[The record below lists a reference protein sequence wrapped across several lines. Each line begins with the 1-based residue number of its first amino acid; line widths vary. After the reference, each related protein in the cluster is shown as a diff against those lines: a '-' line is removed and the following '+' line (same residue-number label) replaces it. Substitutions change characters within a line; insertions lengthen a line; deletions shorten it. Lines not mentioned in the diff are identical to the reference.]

1 MRGVMRVLFAFFILR
16 ICHSSPKRI
25 SKPGIWRELLGW
37 VWSKLTTGKTGHFD
51 FQNQPLMA
59 TPTVAATGAAVTAA
73 GAAVTA
79 AGATV
84 AARLSTVAANAAS
97 IGNNAICAT
106 KAARRVFF
114 DQSQIEVL
122 AHSGQ

>member
-73 GAAVTA
+73 GA
-79 AGATV
+79 TV
-84 AARLSTVAANAAS
+84 AARMSAVAADAAS
-97 IGNNAICAT
+97 IANNAICAT